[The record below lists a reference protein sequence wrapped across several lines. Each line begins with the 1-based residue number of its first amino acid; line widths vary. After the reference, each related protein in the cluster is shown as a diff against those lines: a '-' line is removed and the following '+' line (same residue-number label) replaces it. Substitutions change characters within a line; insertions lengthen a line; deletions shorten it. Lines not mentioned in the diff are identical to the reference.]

1 MPDQVYVLLAEKQR
15 LLEEMLES
23 AKAQLL
29 GAAEGTDEALERLED
44 ASAHR
49 TALMAAVEDVDR
61 KLKGMEIPAGDERTA
76 TARASMLSVLREIDE
91 CDKQARV
98 FLQTMLGESGEQM
111 RNAQRTRQGVDA
123 YMGVQ
128 GQAGMYIDEKK

>member
-1 MPDQVYVLLAEKQR
+1 MSDQVYALLAEKQR

-23 AKAQLL
+23 AKSQLL
-29 GAAEGTDEALERLED
+29 GAAEGTDEALERLAD
-44 ASAHR
+44 ASEHR

-61 KLKGMEIPAGDERTA
+61 RLKETSLPAGDERTA
-76 TARASMLSVLREIDE
+76 AARASMLSVLQEIDE
-91 CDKQARV
+91 CDRQAHI
-98 FLQTMLGESGEQM
+98 FLQKMLGESGEQM